1 MTEVDKALTD
11 KTMDLMILVKRR
23 QAIYNRALKATE
35 CPMLIDSRCRIL
47 RPDPP
52 KSDNLEPGVLL
63 GVAVAPGIATGR
75 VRVMNSPTDRFEH
88 GEVLATTVTSPAW
101 TPLFIGAAGIVLQVG
116 GALQHGGESNGLS
129 DPFSTVK

>member
-1 MTEVDKALTD
+1 MTEVDTALTD
-11 KTMDLMILVKRR
+11 KTMDLMSLVKRR

-52 KSDNLEPGVLL
+52 KIDNLEPGVLL

-116 GALQHGGESNGLS
+116 GALQHGGVSNGLS